1 MSLMQQGQL
10 LFAEATA
17 LPYDPSRIQK
27 ARVAL
32 YRIGNAFDLP
42 ISDMV
47 QSIKKNGRAVE
58 VAALELLEQSEEI
71 QVLSI
76 MGTLST
82 QVGWISAHLCT
93 PVEYFNIPQ
102 LGSDI
107 FAFLNT
113 LAVLE
118 RFTHLKVH

>member
-1 MSLMQQGQL
+1 MTLMQQGQL

-17 LPYDPSRIQK
+17 IPYDSTRINT
-27 ARVAL
+27 ARVCL

-47 QSIKKNGRAVE
+47 QSIKKNRAE
-58 VAALELLEQSEEI
+58 VTKAAQRMLAQSEEI
-71 QVLSI
+71 QVLSA

-82 QVGWISAHLCT
+82 QIGWIQSHLCT
-93 PVEYFNIPQ
+93 PLEQFNIPQ

-118 RFTHLKVH
+118 RFNHLRVH